1 MNAKK
6 IKQIKNNIACEIVK
20 ELEIY
25 AQSDNTL
32 FNSKLPKEII
42 DYWTE
47 YNNSGE
53 KRYSGLN
60 IQFFPNDGEEEDDP
74 EKFKIDLYDFI
85 ENKKIVC
92 SSKKLKKINIE
103 PVSVKKSY
111 VEVLP
116 KKVDQVKAGIEKL
129 QQLCLYYKKSKKKVE
144 INKYEELCH
153 LVSNVNINRPETFSI
168 IKKMQSDEIYDSK
181 VSRKRSSKNS
191 RKPIF
196 INESDGYSSD
206 KSNDY
211 VKSPFHKCTEI
222 FKSEIVNLIHVN
234 ESKFS
239 MDQSSENIM
248 TTVISESDN
257 SDKDISNT
265 YELSSNSIITMS
277 CSENDR

>member
-6 IKQIKNNIACEIVK
+6 IKQIKNNIACEIIK
-20 ELEIY
+20 ELEVY

-32 FNSKLPKEII
+32 FNYKLPREII
-42 DYWTE
+42 DYWIE
-47 YNNSGE
+47 YNNTGE

-60 IQFFPNDGEEEDDP
+60 IQFFPNDAEEEDDL

-103 PVSVKKSY
+103 PVSVKKTY

-116 KKVDQVKAGIEKL
+116 KKVDQVKAGFEKL

-144 INKYEELCH
+144 INKYDELCH
-153 LVSNVNINRPETFSI
+153 LVSNVNINKTETFSI
-168 IKKMQSDEIYDSK
+168 NKRMQSDEIYDRK

-191 RKPIF
+191 RKPLY
-196 INESDGYSSD
+196 INDSDGYSSD

-211 VKSPFHKCTEI
+211 IKSPFHKCTEI
-222 FKSEIVNLIHVN
+222 FNLIDVN
-234 ESKFS
+234 ANKFS
-239 MDQSSENIM
+239 MDKSSENIV
-248 TTVISESDN
+248 TTIIYESDN

-265 YELSSNSIITMS
+265 YELSSNSTITMS